1 MEWLK
6 DKYRISGIKISPYH
20 SQSNGVIERG
30 HWDIRQSLYKAT
42 GGNLHQWFY
51 FLPQVLWADRIT
63 TRRGMGCSPYFA
75 VCGAHPILP
84 LDIAE
89 ATWIVEY
96 PDQLVSTDE
105 LIGLRARALAKHA
118 VHVEEM
124 RTKMAAI
131 KAKGAE
137 DFAEKYKHVIKDYEF
152 RPGDVVLVRN
162 TVDEGSL
169 SGRNRDR
176 WWGPLVVVRRTR
188 GGAYIV
194 CEFNGAVWQ
203 KKIGKFRVIPYQQRQ
218 KLTIG
223 PQIEEL
229 IDVSRETL
237 DELENEPEPYQGK
250 DLQFDKVQL
259 QPSDSG
265 IEG

>member
-1 MEWLK
+1 
-6 DKYRISGIKISPYH
+6 
-20 SQSNGVIERG
+20 
-30 HWDIRQSLYKAT
+30 
-42 GGNLHQWFY
+42 
-51 FLPQVLWADRIT
+51 
-63 TRRGMGCSPYFA
+63 MGCSPYFA

-89 ATWIVEY
+89 ATWIAEY

-105 LIGLRARALAKHA
+105 LIGLRACALAKHA

-124 RTKMAAI
+124 RTIMAAI